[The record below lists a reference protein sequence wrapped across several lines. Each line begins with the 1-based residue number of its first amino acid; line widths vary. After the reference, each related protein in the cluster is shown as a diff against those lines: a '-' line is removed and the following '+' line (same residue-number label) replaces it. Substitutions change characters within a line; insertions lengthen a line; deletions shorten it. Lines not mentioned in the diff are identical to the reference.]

1 MSKSVVGLLA
11 GLAVLAAAGR
21 ARRGSF
27 ALKDAPVVGLYE
39 TSSGKVGMEIRRSP
53 SGTYRYT
60 GAWGAGS
67 GHSHETMARW
77 VRDELAYRRGVR
89 TVVDFFAASGS
100 SAKDPYKQAY
110 EQARGLADRMG
121 RDVGIMKNAF
131 GGYSVFALPNPENRR
146 GHELRCEV
154 VRPGSPRSGSR
165 SEVEEF

>member
-27 ALKDAPVVGLYE
+27 AQGDTVVGLYE
-39 TSSGKVGMEIRRSP
+39 TSSGKVGMKIVRSA
-53 SGTYRYT
+53 SGNYRYT

-89 TVVDFFAASGS
+89 TVVDFFAPSGS
-100 SAKDPYKQAY
+100 SSKDPYRTPYEDAY
-110 EQARGLADRMG
+110 EQARQRADRTG

-131 GGYSVFALPNPENRR
+131 GGYSVFVLPNPENRR

-154 VRPGSPRSGSR
+154 VRPGSPRTSR
-165 SEVEEF
+165 